1 MSTVIEPRV
10 PDGTAPERPAR
21 PRGPH
26 WGRVV
31 FGLLVV
37 AVGVASLLDGLGWT
51 VPWRLA
57 PAIALIVIGLALL
70 ASLGGGTGRADLVV
84 LGVIALVLAVAVGI
98 GVDRYAGPVGDRSII
113 AARDGWPTPVQMAAG
128 KVVVDLTGQPRPA
141 GTARVAVGA
150 GEVVVRV
157 PDGSPVE
164 VDVRVVAGTVLVD
177 GLVAR
182 EGVDL
187 RWSQEPTAPAA
198 AGVLIDVGAGQVE
211 VDHVPA

>member
-1 MSTVIEPRV
+1 MSTVIEPRI
-10 PDGTAPERPAR
+10 PDAGPERPTR

-37 AVGVASLLDGLGWT
+37 AVGVVSLLDGLGWT

-70 ASLGGGTGRADLVV
+70 ASLAGGTGRADLVV
-84 LGVIALVLAVAVGI
+84 LGVVALVLAVGVGI
-98 GVDRYAGPVGDRSII
+98 GADRYAGPVGERSIVP
-113 AARDGWPTPVQMAAG
+113 ARDGWPAPVRMAAG
-128 KVVVDLTGQPRPA
+128 EVVVDLTGQPSRP
-141 GTARVAVGA
+141 GTVHVALGA
-150 GEVVVRV
+150 GDVVLRV
-157 PDGSPVE
+157 PADRPVD
-164 VDVRVVAGTVLVD
+164 VDVRVVAGTVVVD
-177 GLVAR
+177 GVVAR

-187 RWSQEPTAPAA
+187 QWSQDAAAPAA
-198 AGVLIDVGAGQVE
+198 VGVVLDVGAGQVE

>member
-10 PDGTAPERPAR
+10 PDGTAHEGPTR

-37 AVGVASLLDGLGWT
+37 AVGVASLLDGLGWS

-70 ASLGGGTGRADLVV
+70 VSLAGGTGRADLVV
-84 LGVIALVLAVAVGI
+84 LGVIALVLAVGVGI
-98 GVDRYAGPVGDRSII
+98 GVDRYAGPVGDRTVLP
-113 AARDGWPTPVQMAAG
+113 ARDGWPAPVQMAAG
-128 KVVVDLTGQPRPA
+128 KVVVDLTGQPPPA

-150 GEVVVRV
+150 GEVVLRV
-157 PDGSPVE
+157 PAGGP
-164 VDVRVVAGTVLVD
+164 VDVDVHVVAGIVLVD
-177 GLVAR
+177 GLVTR

-187 RWSQEPTAPAA
+187 QWSQGSAAPAP
-198 AGVLIDVGAGQVE
+198 AGVVLDVGFGQVE
-211 VDHVPA
+211 VDHVAA